1 MQEGLSEE
9 MKKIIR
15 QLRVGEKTKMGIASE
30 EEGVAK
36 AREVEWGTK

>member
-1 MQEGLSEE
+1 VRGEWV
-9 MKKIIR
+9 KKN
-15 QLRVGEKTKMGIASE
+15 KMGIASE